1 MLFEKRNRV
10 FIGRFPDLHTGPLVH
25 GFSTRKGGHSRPPYD
40 SLNLGGKTADDPADV
55 EKNRR
60 DFFRSMQ
67 IRLEDVAMPLQVH
80 GARIVQAERGGIY
93 PATDGLITDSPGLVL
108 SVLVAD
114 CLSIFLYDPDRPAVG
129 LVHAGWRGSS
139 MNIGAKAV
147 EAMAKGFRSE
157 PGRLR
162 AWMGPSI
169 GPCCYEVGEEVAS
182 QFPAACVKNNHLDL
196 WTCNRLQLESAG
208 LQANAIEIASLCTKC
223 HPELFYSHR
232 GSGGKAGRMMAV
244 FGL

>member
-1 MLFEKRNRV
+1 
-10 FIGRFPDLHTGPLVH
+10 
-25 GFSTRKGGHSRPPYD
+25 
-40 SLNLGGKTADDPADV
+40 
-55 EKNRR
+55 
-60 DFFRSMQ
+60 MQ
-67 IRLEDVAMPLQVH
+67 IRAEDLAMPLQVH
-80 GARIVQAERGGIY
+80 GDRIQRVEEGGLF
-93 PATDGLITDSPGLVL
+93 PATDGLITDKPALVL

-114 CLSIFLYDPDRPAVG
+114 CLSLYLYDPDRPAVG

-139 MNIGAKAV
+139 MNIIGKAV
-147 EAMAKGFRSE
+147 EAMASGFKSQ
-157 PGRLR
+157 PAQLK

-182 QFPAACVKNNHLDL
+182 QFQDVCVKDNHLDL

-208 LQANAIEIASLCTKC
+208 LKSNSIEIASLCTKC

-232 GSGGKAGRMMAV
+232 GSGGKAGRMMAI